1 VGGVTAPDLGR
12 FSEPALF
19 ILVSL
24 ADAPKH
30 GYAMMDEIERLSG
43 TRLGPGTLY
52 GAIARLER
60 LGLIAPLPAQNRRLP
75 YQLTPGGAE
84 FLRTE
89 LTTLRDL
96 ATTGLRRLG
105 LEVLPPTRQRA
116 NARTRE

>member
-1 VGGVTAPDLGR
+1 VTAPDLGR

-30 GYAMMDEIERLSG
+30 GYAMLDEIERLSG

-60 LGLIAPLPAQNRRLP
+60 LGLIAPLPAQDRRLP

-89 LTTLRDL
+89 LTTLRNL
-96 ATTGLRRLG
+96 TTTGLRRLG
-105 LEVLPPTRQRA
+105 LEVLP
-116 NARTRE
+116 